1 MTCPISDTNSSE
13 PAPEGTI
20 LDILGEERVER
31 IVERFYHYN
40 LTDKNTKLFFQGI
53 NVERLQRMQT
63 RFLIHLLGGKA
74 INTRKMRAAHKRLLD
89 LNDGHF
95 DAVLNNLKKAV
106 KDMGISR
113 DLTQRIM
120 AAAETTRDDVL
131 GRTPLPKHQ
140 PVDDLDFV

>member
-1 MTCPISDTNSSE
+1 
-13 PAPEGTI
+13 TI

-40 LTDKNTKLFFQGI
+40 LTDKNTKAFFQGI

-63 RFLIHLLGGKA
+63 RFLVHLLGGKA

-89 LNDGHF
+89 LNDRHF
-95 DAVLNNLKKAV
+95 DAVLNNLRKAV
-106 KDMGISR
+106 WDMGINR
-113 DLTQRIM
+113 ELTKKIM

-131 GRTPLPKHQ
+131 GR
-140 PVDDLDFV
+140 